1 MERKNLIPYS
11 VYLPAE
17 YHKRLKIAAKDRK
30 ASGIVRDAVMMILD
44 GGDIYGSAYN
54 KGITDA
60 SQVVYDCK
68 EAQMVAV
75 KGRDIGSILAEQIE
89 LLKVEEPGASK

>member
-11 VYLPAE
+11 VYLPVD
-17 YHKRLKIAAKDRK
+17 YHKRLRAAARDRK

-44 GGDIYGSAYN
+44 GGDVYNSAYN

-75 KGRDIGSILAEQIE
+75 RGRDIGSILAEQID
-89 LLKVEEPGASK
+89 LLKLKEPGAKK